1 MHRLWA
7 NAEIDVPNFAIL
19 ARVALTI
26 TVSTASPERG
36 FSQMKLIMTR
46 LRTCLSQPMLDALMR
61 LKLLAANNMSEK
73 EFLQCVFEW
82 FHQTDARRRF
92 EW

>member
-1 MHRLWA
+1 
-7 NAEIDVPNFAIL
+7 
-19 ARVALTI
+19 
-26 TVSTASPERG
+26 
-36 FSQMKLIMTR
+36 MKLIMTR